1 MAFLFSGSPRAAR
14 DCLAFRHP
22 GQVCLRR
29 TRAGIQE
36 KYDYIGLFL
45 DSGSRPAKRS
55 SSGMTK
61 GAIRGVFGQPHGG
74 FCLEVQLKL
83 HEIEVREGA
92 ELTLELRLSGGTLFR
107 AVTKIDTGSNE
118 DFGVVRWRPG
128 QDGLNLAGR
137 IFP

>member
-1 MAFLFSGSPRAAR
+1 LITVFERSYR
-14 DCLAFRHP
+14 DGLAH
-22 GQVCLRR
+22 QTLK
-29 TRAGIQE
+29 I
-36 KYDYIGLFL
+36 
-45 DSGSRPAKRS
+45 
-55 SSGMTK
+55 
-61 GAIRGVFGQPHGG
+61 
-74 FCLEVQLKL
+74 QLKL